1 MSRSREYLDYVENFM
16 FSVQKDIFNAIIK
29 LNLML
34 FNDIINAIAI
44 IIFILR
50 FHINIHIHVFVIKFN
65 FWVVS
70 KLLYYVFEFSKLC

>member
-65 FWVVS
+65 F
-70 KLLYYVFEFSKLC
+70 

>member
-16 FSVQKDIFNAIIK
+16 SSVQKDIFNAIIK

-65 FWVVS
+65 F
-70 KLLYYVFEFSKLC
+70 